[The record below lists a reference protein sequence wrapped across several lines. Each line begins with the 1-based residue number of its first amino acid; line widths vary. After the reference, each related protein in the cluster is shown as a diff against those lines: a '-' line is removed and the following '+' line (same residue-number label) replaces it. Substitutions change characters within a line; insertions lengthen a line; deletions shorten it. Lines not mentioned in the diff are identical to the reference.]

1 MAFAFVVEDAADES
15 VEGLLEL
22 RDLGNPTDDLILQLL
37 PFRIFHLRRMQQ
49 QVACIPAGKIWLC
62 GRSRPRRSGFKTA
75 PFVAVIIR
83 YAMTAMLRSRQM
95 L

>member
-49 QVACIPAGKIWLC
+49 QVACIHAEKIWLSNPIDTK
-62 GRSRPRRSGFKTA
+62 GARSRDACQCRLAAWRARCWRDGVCP
-75 PFVAVIIR
+75 P
-83 YAMTAMLRSRQM
+83 
-95 L
+95 